1 MRISEVNHNTMDAAG
16 SIVGL
21 LVALAGA
28 TGLLEKLNL
37 SATELA
43 EILGIL
49 LTLAALIRLKFIE
62 SAPKDE

>member
-1 MRISEVNHNTMDAAG
+1 MRMSKVSHNTMDAAG

-49 LTLAALIRLKFIE
+49 FTLAALVRLKFIE
-62 SAPKDE
+62 SAPRDE